1 MYCSSPAA
9 SHVDYSVT
17 VGGHLDVV
25 RLLVQYGADVDSQDN
40 RKITSLMIAFK
51 RVSFRSIYVAK
62 IYR

>member
-1 MYCSSPAA
+1 MCVLAKP
-9 SHVDYSVT
+9 HVSYAVP

-51 RVSFRSIYVAK
+51 RVNVSILSLL
-62 IYR
+62 